1 MLLRTTI
8 ADYREP
14 AVESIAINKELRQ
27 TIDRIL
33 CELSSRD
40 RRVIMLMYGLH
51 DGYFYTLEETGRI
64 VRCSREKTR
73 GIQRKVLGRLSVP
86 RRAATLLEFIDTG
99 SATIDLNALPYAIL
113 L

>member
-14 AVESIAINKELRQ
+14 AVESLAINKELREA
-27 TIDRIL
+27 IDRILL

-40 RRVIMLMYGLH
+40 RKVIMLRYGLH
-51 DGYFYTLEETGRI
+51 DGYFYSLEETGKI

-73 GIQRKVLGRLSVP
+73 GIERKVLGRLSVP
-86 RRAATLLEFIDTG
+86 RRAATLLKFID
-99 SATIDLNALPYAIL
+99 ADAETIDLNALPYSM
-113 L
+113 